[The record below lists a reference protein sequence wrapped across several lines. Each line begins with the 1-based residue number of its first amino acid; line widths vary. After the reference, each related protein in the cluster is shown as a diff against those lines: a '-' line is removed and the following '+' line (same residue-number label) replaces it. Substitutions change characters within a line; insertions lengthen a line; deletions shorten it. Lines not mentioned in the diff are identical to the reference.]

1 MSIVTPLYGHTSEET
16 AYLVESYPY
25 GGLRCKKKYWIESH
39 PKKGFRLVTR
49 TENPKTFRWN
59 APDKGT
65 YVMFAACMYLDEKGH
80 TTWACLNN
88 GSGAKETL
96 SFIESFP
103 GADLSNIKVLVV
115 VRLQSAKRTSEGKA
129 NYSIGGVPQLPSEYD
144 IEKAKEE
151 MELWQK
157 CLDALKP
164 KTPQCDTPDGTCI
177 NSGACNAADKCI
189 RPKA

>member
-1 MSIVTPLYGHTSEET
+1 MIVKPLYGHISEET

-25 GGLRCKKKYWIESH
+25 GGLRCKKKYWIEYNK
-39 PKKGFRLVTR
+39 KKGFRLVTR

-65 YVMFAACMYLDEKGH
+65 YVMFAACMYIDEKGH
-80 TTWACLNN
+80 VTWASINN
-88 GSGAKETL
+88 GSEAKETL

-103 GADLSNIKVLVV
+103 GADLSNIKVLIA
-115 VRLQSAKRTSEGKA
+115 VRMQYSKAKSEGKA
-129 NYSIGGVPQLPSEYD
+129 VYSFNGVPQLPNED
-144 IEKAKEE
+144 EIQQAKEDVV
-151 MELWQK
+151 LWQK
-157 CLDALKP
+157 CIDALKP

-189 RPKA
+189 RPKT